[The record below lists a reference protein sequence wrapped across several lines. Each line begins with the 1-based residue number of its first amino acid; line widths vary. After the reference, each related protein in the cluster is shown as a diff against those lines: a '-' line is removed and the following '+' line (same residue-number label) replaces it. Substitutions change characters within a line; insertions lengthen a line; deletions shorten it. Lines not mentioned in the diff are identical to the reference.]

1 MAILNST
8 ILQKSWVENGNDY
21 AMRIPD
27 PLKES
32 YSAHVQ
38 ALFDPMNRDL
48 FNAFTGLLNGIARTY
63 VDGKTFYNPLRILK
77 APAEADSFGAVERHI
92 CVNWLTARS
101 YDANAEDVWKREQPE
116 FSEYYYSLSEPRQYS
131 FTWNAFDIRRAFTS
145 DGTGFNDL
153 LDRTIGAAISADEYD
168 EMNIMLQL
176 IAEAEAAFADDGGIF
191 KHTLSAAPTT
201 QATAQEFL
209 VAVRSYAYKFRFPSV
224 YYNHI
229 SIPTFTDRNVLLIT
243 PDALSSVDVL
253 ALAAAFNRQDAAI
266 DGAGSDGSDFTARII
281 VVPEFP
287 LPNMYALLCD
297 ETFLH
302 CRDAYYGIDDL
313 YIPPQIATKYWLS
326 HAEYFG
332 INPAAPCVAFVTE

>member
-63 VDGKTFYNPLRILK
+63 VDGKTFYNPLRVLK

-116 FSEYYYSLSEPRQYS
+116 FSEYYYSLSEPRQYA

-153 LDRTIGAAISADEYD
+153 LDRTIGAAISSDEYD

-201 QATAQEFL
+201 QATAQELL
-209 VAVRSYAYKFRFPSV
+209 VAVRAYAGRFRFPSV
-224 YYNHI
+224 YYNHLT
-229 SIPTFTDRNVLLIT
+229 IPTFTNPENLVFLATPEVL
-243 PDALSSVDVL
+243 ASVDVL
-253 ALAAAFNRQDAAI
+253 ALAAAFNRTDAEI
-266 DGAGSDGSDFTARII
+266 QPRII
-281 VVPEFP
+281 MVPEFP
-287 LPNMYALLCD
+287 LPNMYGLLMD

-332 INPAAPCVAFVTE
+332 VNPAAPAVAFVTA